1 MAMKTSGGDDVVAD
15 INVTPLVDV
24 MLVLLV
30 IFMLTSTTLQ
40 AVEPSRVLNVDLPAA
55 ASAVQ
60 KPSSSLSIVLDKQGK
75 LFLDGQ
81 PLSPSGLDQAVRGRL
96 AAEPGVTALV
106 SADRAASHGDVVG
119 LMDSVRRLGVRDIAI
134 NTKAQDIQ

>member
-1 MAMKTSGGDDVVAD
+1 
-15 INVTPLVDV
+15 
-24 MLVLLV
+24 
-30 IFMLTSTTLQ
+30 
-40 AVEPSRVLNVDLPAA
+40 
-55 ASAVQ
+55 VQ